1 MIVLKHKDPNVYI
14 IRPLWGSSAYGQSTI
29 QLFNLKKSSL
39 GDSGD
44 LDPDP
49 TIPSTPETKLPFFQP
64 KRTKIEQDRP
74 HNHPYGTRS
83 KTQTKGVFQTPEL
96 IEENREEVNGWK
108 SLASMFTPWV

>member
-1 MIVLKHKDPNVYI
+1 M
-14 IRPLWGSSAYGQSTI
+14 WGSGTYGNWQ
-29 QLFNLKKSSL
+29 QLFDLKKSSL

-49 TIPSTPETKLPFFQP
+49 TIPSAPETKLPFFP
-64 KRTKIEQDRP
+64 TKKTKTDLDRP

-83 KTQTKGVFQTPEL
+83 KTQIKAVFQTPKL
-96 IEENREEVNGWK
+96 NEENREEATGWR